1 MRICCIGAGYV
12 GGPTMAMIA
21 AKCPHIRVDVVDL
34 NATRIAAWNS
44 DELPVYEPGLDDL
57 VCSARGRNLFFSTEV
72 KESIKA
78 ADIIFVSVNTPTK
91 TFGVGAHK
99 AADLRFIES
108 VARTIAEAADSPKI
122 IVEKSTIPVRTAE
135 AIQTILAS
143 SEKGLNHQVLSNPE
157 FLAEGTAVADLNM
170 PDRILIGGEQTE
182 AGLAAVEKLVSVY
195 ANWVPRERILTTN
208 LWSSELSKLVANA
221 FLAQRISSIN
231 SISALCEKTGADVDE
246 VARAI
251 GSDSRIGPKFLKSSV
266 GFGGSC
272 FQKDVLNLVYLCGHF
287 GLPEVAA
294 YWNQVIQMNDWQ
306 KRRFFERVLRTLFN
320 TVSGKRIAVLGFA
333 FKKDTNDTRESAAI
347 YICKDLIEERAKVAI
362 YDPKVDK
369 EQICQ
374 DLEIEDT
381 HPGVEHVASA
391 AEAAAGAHA
400 LLVLTEWDEF
410 RKLDFEAI
418 YKSMVKPA
426 WIFDGRSVLDHAKL
440 RQIGFKVYSIGKPL
454 PSELPA

>member
-34 NATRIAAWNS
+34 NAERIAAWNS

-57 VCSARGRNLFFSTEV
+57 VRGSRGKNLFFSTDV
-72 KESIKA
+72 KPAIHA

-91 TFGVGAHK
+91 TFGVGAHR
-99 AADLRFIES
+99 AADLRFIEA
-108 VARTIAEAADSPKI
+108 VARTIAEVADSPKI

-135 AIQTILAS
+135 AIKTILAS
-143 SEKGLNHQVLSNPE
+143 SEKGLKHQVLSNPE
-157 FLAEGTAVADLNM
+157 FLAEGTAVVDLTS

-182 AGLAAVEKLVSVY
+182 GGLAAIETLVSVY

-251 GSDSRIGPKFLKSSV
+251 GTDSRIGPKFLKSSV

-294 YWNQVIQMNDWQ
+294 YWDQVIIMNDWQ
-306 KRRFFERVLRTLFN
+306 KHRFAERVLRTLFN
-320 TVSGKRIAVLGFA
+320 TVTGKRIGVLGFA

-347 YICKDLIEERAKVAI
+347 FVCKDLIEERAKLSI
-362 YDPKVDK
+362 YDPKVGSAQMCK
-369 EQICQ
+369 
-374 DLEIEDT
+374 DLEIEGDN
-381 HPGVEHVASA
+381 PNVEFATSA
-391 AEAAAGAHA
+391 AQAAAGAHA

-410 RKLDFEAI
+410 RQLDFEAI

-426 WIFDGRSVLDHAKL
+426 WIFDGRSLLDHAKL

-454 PSELPA
+454 PQEVTE